1 MKALVYCL
9 DKDTNMKEEDFP
21 ATGKCG
27 CGAVQYSLSCKPMF
41 VHCCHC
47 TWCQRETGSAF
58 ALNALVE
65 SDKLRVDKG
74 QIESIV
80 TPSNSGFGQVIKRC
94 VKCKVALW
102 SHYAAGKE
110 NVAFLRVGTLDNPNL
125 CPPDI
130 HIFTASKQSWI
141 KLDDS
146 VEKVDEFYRRSE
158 YWPDVS
164 VNRYKNAIDS

>member
-1 MKALVYCL
+1 MNEV
-9 DKDTNMKEEDFP
+9 NFP

-27 CGAVQYSLSCKPMF
+27 CGEVHYNLSYMPMF

-65 SDKLRVDKG
+65 SEKLRVDKG
-74 QIESIV
+74 QIESIQ
-80 TPSNSGFGQVIKRC
+80 TPSNSGFGQVIIRC
-94 VKCKVALW
+94 IKCKVALW

-110 NVAFLRVGTLDNPNL
+110 KVAFLRVGTLDNPNL

-146 VEKVDEFYRRSE
+146 VAKVDEFYRRPE
-158 YWPDVS
+158 YWPDES